1 MLAGFLEVIKNAIVK
16 DRDKKTNDLEAAM
29 RLAFSRLIES
39 LYEKGIVDKEKIMQ
53 NLKTFG
59 IMIDIK

>member
-16 DRDKKTNDLEAAM
+16 DRDKKTNDLEAM